1 MTFDEDHSLPP
12 EAAEPT
18 AAPQAAEAP
27 HESPAPARRVLP
39 EDLRVPW
46 GWVDLLLFVLISIFG
61 TLALG
66 VALVIGFHL
75 LGASREQAQKFLGER
90 TSISVLLQ
98 IALDFAL
105 LGFLAAHVR
114 LRFHAPFWRTIGWR
128 PLDTGRRTRGWTVL
142 VLILAGLVLDVV
154 VSLASAVSPPKQA
167 LPIETLFRDPRTALL
182 FMLVAVVVAPVIEE
196 TIFRGYIYPVVA
208 RSWGVP
214 AGVVVT
220 GLLFGGLHAPQLW
233 GGWAQIA
240 ALVIVGIALTLVRAT
255 TRTVVASFIVHTSY
269 NSFQVLAILIGTHG
283 LRHFPP
289 MH

>member
-1 MTFDEDHSLPP
+1 MTFNDDYSLPP
-12 EAAEPT
+12 EAPEPV
-18 AAPQAAEAP
+18 AATQAAELSQEP
-27 HESPAPARRVLP
+27 PAMMQALP

-46 GWVDLLLFVLISIFG
+46 GWIDLLLFVLIAFFG
-61 TLALG
+61 TLVLG

-75 LGASREQAQKFLGER
+75 LGASREQAQKVFGER
-90 TSISVLLQ
+90 TSVSVLLQ

-105 LGFLAAHVR
+105 LGFLAAQVR

-128 PLDTGRRTRGWTVL
+128 PLEAEGRSRGRTVL
-142 VLILAGLVLDVV
+142 LLILAGFVLDVV
-154 VSLASAVSPPKQA
+154 VTLASAISPPKQQ
-167 LPIETLFRDPRTALL
+167 LPIEALFRDTRTAIL

-196 TIFRGYIYPVVA
+196 TIFRGYIYPVLA

-214 AGVVVT
+214 AGVLAT

-240 ALVIVGIALTLVRAT
+240 ALVIVGIALTLVRAS

-269 NSFQVLAILIGTHG
+269 NSIQVLAILIGTHG

-289 MH
+289 AH

>member
-1 MTFDEDHSLPP
+1 MTSADDYPPQP
-12 EAAEPT
+12 EAPEPI
-18 AAPQAAEAP
+18 AASQTVE
-27 HESPAPARRVLP
+27 PAQEPPALMKRAVP

-46 GWVDLLLFVLISIFG
+46 GWIDLLLFVVIAFFG
-61 TLALG
+61 TLVLG

-75 LGASREQAQKFLGER
+75 LGASREQAQRFFGER
-90 TSISVLLQ
+90 TSVSVLLQ

-105 LGFLAAHVR
+105 LGFLALQVR

-128 PLDTGRRTRGWTVL
+128 PLETGGRSRGRTVL
-142 VLILAGLVLDVV
+142 LLILAGLALDVV
-154 VSLASAVSPPKQA
+154 VTLASAISPPKQE
-167 LPIETLFRDPRTALL
+167 LPIEALFRDTRTAIL
-182 FMLVAVVVAPVIEE
+182 FMLVAVVLAPVIEE
-196 TIFRGYIYPVVA
+196 TIFRGYIYPVLA

-214 AGVVVT
+214 AGVLAT
-220 GLLFGGLHAPQLW
+220 GLVFGGLHAPQLW

-240 ALVIVGIALTLVRAT
+240 ALVIVGVALTLVRAS

-289 MH
+289 AH

>member
-1 MTFDEDHSLPP
+1 MTFDDDHSLPP
-12 EAAEPT
+12 EAPEPT
-18 AAPQAAEAP
+18 AASLQPSEPAQEPPALMQA
-27 HESPAPARRVLP
+27 LP

-46 GWVDLLLFVLISIFG
+46 GWIDLLLFVLIAFFG
-61 TLALG
+61 TIVLG

-75 LGASREQAQKFLGER
+75 LGASREQAQKVFGER
-90 TSISVLLQ
+90 TSVSVLLQ

-105 LGFLAAHVR
+105 LGFLAAQVR

-128 PLDTGRRTRGWTVL
+128 PLETEGKSRGRTVL
-142 VLILAGLVLDVV
+142 LLILAGLALDVV
-154 VSLASAVSPPKQA
+154 VTLASAISPPKQE
-167 LPIETLFRDPRTALL
+167 LPIEALFRDTRTAIL

-196 TIFRGYIYPVVA
+196 TIFRGYIYPVLA

-214 AGVVVT
+214 AGVLAT

-240 ALVIVGIALTLVRAT
+240 ALVIVGVALTLVRAS

-289 MH
+289 PH